1 MGNAECGFEFRVS
14 DRRSQEPDHS
24 AFRIPHS
31 AFNQMPKP
39 VSAPETVLPVE
50 EKKNALARVFHAFSY
65 RDFRLLWFGA
75 FTSSSGTWLQEAALG
90 WILYSLTHKARYPA
104 FLAFLSAA
112 PIILFTLIGGVIAD
126 RIDRRRILLAS
137 QWTQLCC
144 ALSLATLAFLRAP
157 DMVLV
162 WSALSLS
169 FLTGCAQA
177 FGGPAYQALIPTLVE
192 KKDLQNA
199 ISLNSIQFHLA
210 RVVGPTIGQIPIWI
224 FHEQIFAAAISFGV
238 NGLSFLAVIVALMS
252 LNLRFIPRGG
262 PAPGMRSEMSEGLSF
277 VWGNEALRSLTFL
290 SFASTFLG
298 MQLTVF
304 FSVIAADVFHTGAVG
319 NATLISVSGAG
330 AVAGALIVASL
341 GNVTRKG
348 RYAMIFQICFG
359 VTIIGF
365 CLNPYAWLAY
375 PIIFVGSIF
384 MMCVF
389 AMIASLVQ
397 LIVREEMRGRVMSIY
412 MLAFRGGAP
421 TGALVTGFLAEHIPL
436 TRVLMVEGALLS
448 LIALTFLL
456 SPSKVKEL

>member
-1 MGNAECGFEFRVS
+1 
-14 DRRSQEPDHS
+14 
-24 AFRIPHS
+24 
-31 AFNQMPKP
+31 MPKP
-39 VSAPETVLPVE
+39 VSAPETIAHVE

-75 FTSSSGTWLQEAALG
+75 FTSSSGTWLQEAALT
-90 WILYSLTHKARYPA
+90 WILYSLTHKARYPGY
-104 FLAFLSAA
+104 LAFLSAA

-144 ALSLATLAFLRAP
+144 ALSLAALAFLRAP

-177 FGGPAYQALIPTLVE
+177 FGGPAYQALIPMLVE

-210 RVVGPTIGQIPIWI
+210 RVVGPTIGSIPFAI
-224 FHEQIFAAAISFGV
+224 FHEQIFAAAVSFGF
-238 NGLSFLAVIVALMS
+238 NGISFLAVIVALMS

-262 PAPGMRSEMSEGLSF
+262 GGAGLRSEMREGLSF
-277 VWGNEALRSLTFL
+277 VWHNEALRSLTFL

-298 MQLTVF
+298 MQLMAFFAVF
-304 FSVIAADVFHTGAVG
+304 AADIFHTGAKG
-319 NATLISVSGAG
+319 NSTLIAVSGAG
-330 AVAGALIVASL
+330 AVAGALIVAGL

-359 VTIIGF
+359 ITIIGF

-397 LIVREEMRGRVMSIY
+397 LTVEEEMRGRVMSIY

-421 TGALVTGFLAEHIPL
+421 MGALLTGFLAERIPL
-436 TRVLMVEGALLS
+436 THVLMVEGALLS

-456 SPSKVKEL
+456 SPSKVKER

>member
-1 MGNAECGFEFRVS
+1 MS
-14 DRRSQEPDHS
+14 
-24 AFRIPHS
+24 
-31 AFNQMPKP
+31 KP
-39 VSAPETVLPVE
+39 VSAPETIVPVE

-75 FTSSSGTWLQEAALG
+75 FTSSSGTWLQEAALS

-144 ALSLATLAFLRAP
+144 ALSLAAIAFLRAP

-210 RVVGPTIGQIPIWI
+210 RVVGPSIGSIPFRI
-224 FHEQIFAAAISFGV
+224 FPEQIFAAAISFSV
-238 NGLSFLAVIVALMS
+238 NGISFLAVIVALTS
-252 LNLRFIPRGG
+252 LNLRFIPPRGG
-262 PAPGMRSEMSEGLSF
+262 PAPGLRSEMREGLSF
-277 VWGNEALRSLTFL
+277 VWRNEALRSLTFL
-290 SFASTFLG
+290 SFASTFFG
-298 MQLTVF
+298 TQLMAFFAVF
-304 FSVIAADVFHTGAVG
+304 AADVFHTGAKG
-319 NATLISVSGAG
+319 NSTLIAVSGAG

-341 GNVTRKG
+341 GNVKRKG

-359 VTIIGF
+359 VVIIGF

-397 LIVREEMRGRVMSIY
+397 LIVQEEMRGRVMSIY

-421 TGALVTGFLAEHIPL
+421 MGALITGFLAERIPL

-456 SPSKVKEL
+456 SPSKVKER

>member
-1 MGNAECGFEFRVS
+1 MT
-14 DRRSQEPDHS
+14 
-24 AFRIPHS
+24 
-31 AFNQMPKP
+31 KP
-39 VSAPETVLPVE
+39 VAAPETIVPVE
-50 EKKNALARVFHAFSY
+50 EKQNALARVFHAFTY

-75 FTSSSGTWLQEAALG
+75 FTSSSGTWLQEAALS

-144 ALSLATLAFLRAP
+144 AMSLATLTFLRAP
-157 DMVLV
+157 NMVLV

-210 RVVGPTIGQIPIWI
+210 RVVGPSIGQIPLWI
-224 FHEQIFAAAISFGV
+224 FQEQILAAAISFGV

-252 LNLRFIPRGG
+252 LNLRFNPRGG

-304 FSVIAADVFHTGAVG
+304 FSVIAADVFHTGARG

-341 GNVTRKG
+341 GNVKHKG

-365 CLNPYAWLAY
+365 CLNPYVRLAY

-389 AMIASLVQ
+389 TMIASQVQ
-397 LIVREEMRGRVMSIY
+397 LIIREEMRGRVMSIY

-421 TGALVTGFLAEHIPL
+421 TGALVTGFLAERIPL